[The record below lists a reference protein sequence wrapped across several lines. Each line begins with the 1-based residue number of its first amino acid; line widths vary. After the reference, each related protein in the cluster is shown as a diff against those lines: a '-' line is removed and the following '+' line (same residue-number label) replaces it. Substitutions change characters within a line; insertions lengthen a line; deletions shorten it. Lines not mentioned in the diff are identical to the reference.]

1 MSKPL
6 LRIALLWPLVCASLL
21 AAEKAEA
28 IVIVADS
35 RRFAGWR
42 AWWVNVYNESHLM
55 FALMTIVTLP
65 LLALIL
71 GRITS
76 ALMALTG
83 INLKSRELA
92 EH

>member
-1 MSKPL
+1 MGKQL
-6 LRIALLWPLVCASLL
+6 LRIVLLWPLLCASLF

-35 RRFAGWR
+35 RGFTGWR
-42 AWWVNVYNESHLM
+42 AWWINVYNESHLM

-76 ALMALTG
+76 GLMAMTG